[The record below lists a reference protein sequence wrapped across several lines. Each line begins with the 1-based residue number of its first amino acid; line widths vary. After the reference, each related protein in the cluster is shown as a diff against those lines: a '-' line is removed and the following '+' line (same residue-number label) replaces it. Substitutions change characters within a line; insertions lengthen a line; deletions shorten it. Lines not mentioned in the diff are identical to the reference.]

1 MDSRKLFLLIGAL
14 VVAGITAFMARTLM
28 SGASTPIAAATT
40 VEAPVDGPRVMVA
53 TKALPVGTIID
64 ATALRFQPWPKELV
78 ENAYFLE
85 SMPESRNLVG
95 TVVRFGIPAGQ
106 PITQG
111 ALVKP
116 GDRGFL
122 AAALGPG
129 MRAVTVPVSAQSAV
143 AGFVFPGDRVD
154 LVLTQTVAGGG
165 DGPPLKASETFLRNL
180 RVLATDQRTDKNTDD
195 QGKTLVSTYSTVTVE
210 ATPRIAEKIAVAQTV
225 GTLSLSL
232 RSIADNR
239 SELEEAIASGDV
251 QLPANGDAKAEKA
264 ALEKIASRP
273 VDGSSTF
280 STGADVSRFQRS
292 SVPGKA
298 SGTSSGP
305 SGEPGTM
312 TTTSTPGAPAAPAV
326 PTGPVVRITRG
337 NDVTAVSVGGNK

>member
-1 MDSRKLFLLIGAL
+1 MDSRKLFLLVGAL
-14 VVAGITAFMARTLM
+14 VIAAMTALMARSLM
-28 SGASTPIAAATT
+28 AGASAPAATAAP
-40 VEAPVDGPRVMVA
+40 VEAPIDGPRVLVA

-85 SMPESRNLVG
+85 SSPDSRNLVG
-95 TVVRFGIPAGQ
+95 TVVRFAIPAGQ

-111 ALVKP
+111 SLVKP

-154 LVLTQTVAGGG
+154 LMLTQTVAGGG

-180 RVLATDQRTDKNTDD
+180 RVLATDQRTDKNSDD
-195 QGKTLVSTYSTVTVE
+195 QGRTVVSTYSTVTVE

-225 GTLSLSL
+225 GSLSLSL
-232 RSIADNR
+232 RSIADNK

-251 QLPANGDAKAEKA
+251 HLPANGDAKAEKA
-264 ALEKIASRP
+264 ALDRIASRP
-273 VDGSSTF
+273 IEGQSTF

-292 SVPGKA
+292 TVPGKGA
-298 SGTSSGP
+298 AGGDVA
-305 SGEPGTM
+305 
-312 TTTSTPGAPAAPAV
+312 TTATAVPGAPAATLAV
-326 PTGPVVRITRG
+326 PVGPVVRITRG
-337 NDVTAVSVGGNK
+337 NQQTAIAVGGNK